1 MVFCLL
7 FVIVVLFCQYQKLL
21 RSAFMNNFMGISSHR
36 SILLLEDRLCR
47 FLGPKWQKLGPLVIR
62 FEIMS
67 KVSGVMMYRL
77 RTASGYP
84 QVMFQHVKSFHRNT
98 PS

>member
-1 MVFCLL
+1 
-7 FVIVVLFCQYQKLL
+7 
-21 RSAFMNNFMGISSHR
+21 MGISSHR

-84 QVMFQHVKSFHRNT
+84 QVMFQHVKSFHQST